1 MAYYSFEDEIGA
13 SYGSYE
19 LFYMDRNA
27 LEHAGILVDIGIDD
41 GKSEQPIWRH
51 CDENNDLWPCDPA
64 TYEGYY
70 WWACYPGCIPDSD
83 LNGPYA
89 TLDEAHADAN
99 QCG

>member
-1 MAYYSFEDEIGA
+1 MAYYSFDDQSGTGC
-13 SYGSYE
+13 GSYE
-19 LFYMDRNA
+19 LFYMDRDA
-27 LEHAGILVDIGIDD
+27 LEHAGILVDVSNDD
-41 GKSEQPIWRH
+41 CEKPIWRH
-51 CDENNDLWPCDPA
+51 WDDNDDLRPCDPA

-99 QCG
+99 LRG

>member
-1 MAYYSFEDEIGA
+1 MAYYSFDDNGA
-13 SYGSYE
+13 AYGSYE
-19 LFYMDRNA
+19 LFYMDRIA
-27 LEHAGILVDIGIDD
+27 LEQAGILVDVQLCSG
-41 GKSEQPIWRH
+41 EAPIWRH

-70 WWACYPGCIPDSD
+70 WWACYPGCLPDSD

-89 TLDEAHADAN
+89 TPDEAHADAN

>member
-1 MAYYSFEDEIGA
+1 MAYYSFDDQHGGTC
-13 SYGSYE
+13 GSYE
-19 LFYMDRNA
+19 LFYMDREA
-27 LEHAGILVDIGIDD
+27 LEHAGILLDVSDD
-41 GKSEQPIWRH
+41 DCEEPMWRH

-70 WWACYPGCIPDSD
+70 WWACYPGCLPDSD

-99 QCG
+99 LRD

>member
-19 LFYMDRNA
+19 LFYMDREA
-27 LEHAGILVDIGIDD
+27 LWRAGILEDVQLNEGDV
-41 GKSEQPIWRH
+41 PLWYH
-51 CDENNDLWPCDPA
+51 LDENDDLRPCDPA

-70 WWACYPGCIPDSD
+70 WWACYPGCLPDSD

-99 QCG
+99 QRR